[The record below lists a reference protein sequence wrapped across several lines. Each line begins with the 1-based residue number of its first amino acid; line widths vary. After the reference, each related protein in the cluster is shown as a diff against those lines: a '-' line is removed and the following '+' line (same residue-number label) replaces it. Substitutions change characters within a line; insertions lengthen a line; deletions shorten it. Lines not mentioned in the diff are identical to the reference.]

1 MDAATRRAIEWDIE
15 RLGIAYAKHIDF
27 GEYEPVASMFLPDG
41 ELSLMGN
48 VFHGP
53 QEVLAFLEARPR
65 DRVTQHVLSN
75 CWIKVLDDKQ
85 AEGITYLTLYRYQA
99 DRDHP
104 PLPVPLETP
113 ALVGYYTDRYAL
125 VDGAWRFA
133 RRALTIQYQRAEG

>member
-48 VFHGP
+48 VCRGP
-53 QEVLAFLEARPR
+53 EEVLGFLRGRPR
-65 DRVTQHVLSN
+65 DRVTQHMISN

-85 AEGITYLTLYRYQA
+85 AEGVTYLTLYRYQA
-99 DRDHP
+99 DGDNP
-104 PLPVPLETP
+104 SPPVPLETP

-133 RRALTIQYQRAEG
+133 KRTLTIQFQRAEG